1 MCVSNAHELKIVDN
15 FAKKKRKVRDTLCA
29 PKTKTKKKVRRQLV
43 TLAKK
48 KKNSTYQMEM
58 AGHTKRKDIYIY
70 VKISIRSV
78 QPITN
83 AVRG

>member
-1 MCVSNAHELKIVDN
+1 MLTNSVDD

-48 KKNSTYQMEM
+48 NLYIPDGNGRTYQKER
-58 AGHTKRKDIYIY
+58 H
-70 VKISIRSV
+70 IR
-78 QPITN
+78 IRN
-83 AVRG
+83 